1 MGMFDYIKSEM
12 PLPAE
17 PTPPAIEWFQT
28 KDVPTGQLYLEKW
41 LIRADGCLVKLG
53 VRYEDR
59 SDKTLPEDD
68 IMRLAGM
75 MTPVAEPSL
84 DEVFSDFHGDL
95 SFGHYD
101 TNTKEW
107 WDYIARFTDGRCT
120 KIWCSEHEVPAPVTE
135 YDRGG
140 AA

>member
-12 PLPAE
+12 PLPSDPA
-17 PTPPAIEWFQT
+17 PPRIEWFQT
-28 KDVPTGQLYLEKW
+28 KDVPTDQLYLEKW
-41 LIRADGCLVKLG
+41 IIRADGRLVKLG

-84 DEVFSDFHGDL
+84 NKTFGDFHGDL
-95 SFGHYD
+95 SFGHFD
-101 TNTKEW
+101 TETRED
-107 WDYIARFTDGRCT
+107 WDYIARFTDGVCTGIRC
-120 KIWCSEHEVPAPVTE
+120 SYNAPFTNGE
-135 YDRGG
+135 
-140 AA
+140 